1 MAPINTGPSAPPS
14 LAPSRAACVRLAIG
28 PRRCHLETQLDF
40 ETLAGDALNLCVL
53 SNVQRRSCPTPSKR
67 RLRANGGSRPRQ
79 NRSWPIASQSSRAA
93 AEKRRAPVQGESRRS
108 CGSPWSP
115 ARFDTCYYIHIPTC
129 TSTRQPLTM
138 YRLLSARPYRSL
150 CPSPWSPAS

>member
-1 MAPINTGPSAPPS
+1 MAPIDTGPSAPPS
-14 LAPSRAACVRLAIG
+14 LAPSRVVCVRHAIG
-28 PRRCHLETQLDF
+28 PRGCHLETQLDF

-93 AEKRRAPVQGESRRS
+93 AERGEPQFKVSQGLLWSAVQGVLLPTTTSLYECSAAVHHV
-108 CGSPWSP
+108 P
-115 ARFDTCYYIHIPTC
+115 APFCP
-129 TSTRQPLTM
+129 S
-138 YRLLSARPYRSL
+138 LSRSL
-150 CPSPWSPAS
+150 CPSPLSPAS